1 MWEESGR
8 RGARGEG
15 LEEGRRGGGQEG
27 SRGCPS
33 LCHPRSGV
41 SSRHGQSGMK
51 GPRVHNPGC
60 LGETCS
66 PSFSRARSLSPKWN
80 VGRSTPKLTTKSW
93 KAPPSNSADSR
104 SRGRQPN
111 GPRPSILSPSPLPL
125 YLKLTTSSRKATT
138 PVGANAAKTASAL
151 PDLANRPAKTGPS
164 PDNTMH
170 LTVPASLIQATKAL
184 YQEIPGLLVSRQ
196 PNEALLGQGNTTWP
210 DTGVVPRFLSG
221 CLGSLGEKLVSTTL
235 RCQVGG
241 G

>member
-8 RGARGEG
+8 RGARGED
-15 LEEGRRGGGQEG
+15 LEEGRRGGPKVWGLIPARAVRHEG
-27 SRGCPS
+27 TPGAQPW
-33 LCHPRSGV
+33 L
-41 SSRHGQSGMK
+41 
-51 GPRVHNPGC
+51 PGC
-60 LGETCS
+60 ETCS

-125 YLKLTTSSRKATT
+125 YLKLTTSSRKART

-164 PDNTMH
+164 HDNTMH
-170 LTVPASLIQATKAL
+170 LTVPAFLSQATKAL

-210 DTGVVPRFLSG
+210 DTGVVPRFLVGLSG
-221 CLGSLGEKLVSTTL
+221 ESGREACFHDVEVPGWGWLGLG
-235 RCQVGG
+235 
-241 G
+241 